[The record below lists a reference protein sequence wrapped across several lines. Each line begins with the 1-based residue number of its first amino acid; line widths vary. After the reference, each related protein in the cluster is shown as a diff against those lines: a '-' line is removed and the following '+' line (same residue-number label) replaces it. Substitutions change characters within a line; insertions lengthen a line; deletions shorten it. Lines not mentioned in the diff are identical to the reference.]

1 MEDRRLL
8 SLQELA
14 GYLGVPV
21 TTCYQWRHPARS
33 TWTAGARPTCS
44 KRSSSL
50 TASLGSAS
58 TRRWPS
64 WPADSPDRRHREP
77 R

>member
-21 TTCYQWRHPARS
+21 TTCYQWRHKGAGPRGIRVGRYIRYRPDDVEKWLDRQTDSRPA
-33 TWTAGARPTCS
+33 A
-44 KRSSSL
+44 
-50 TASLGSAS
+50 
-58 TRRWPS
+58 
-64 WPADSPDRRHREP
+64 
-77 R
+77 